1 MLFSHFKL
9 RRETQN
15 MVSNEQYV
23 FNSFILVIKLE
34 SAYGNI
40 TESLMLVHDLQVLYI
55 HFISL
60 SEPDCVILTFSYR
73 K

>member
-1 MLFSHFKL
+1 
-9 RRETQN
+9 

-60 SEPDCVILTFSYR
+60 SEPDGVILTFSYR

>member
-1 MLFSHFKL
+1 MI
-9 RRETQN
+9 
-15 MVSNEQYV
+15 SNEQFV

-55 HFISL
+55 HFI
-60 SEPDCVILTFSYR
+60 
-73 K
+73 

>member
-1 MLFSHFKL
+1 
-9 RRETQN
+9 
-15 MVSNEQYV
+15 MVSNEQFF

-34 SAYGNI
+34 YAYGNI

-55 HFISL
+55 YFTSL
-60 SEPDCVILTFSYR
+60 SQPDCVILTFSYR